1 MLLETFGAIVSLPGE
16 SKWLPSGFAN
26 LARLLMFATHPVP
39 QQVSDDRTVVAL
51 SRFVLYD

>member
-1 MLLETFGAIVSLPGE
+1 MLLETFGAISVSLPE

-39 QQVSDDRTVVAL
+39 QQVSDDRAVVAL

>member
-1 MLLETFGAIVSLPGE
+1 MLLETFGAIVSLPE